1 MKMANIKHKNNMD
14 EQETRINKVIKG
26 IDEENTSA
34 LFGVWK
40 KYLEGV
46 LIFPFD
52 ARVSGDLKG
61 DEEIFDKYDG
71 IKVKKMSEI
80 DDTYGIIVEGWKL
93 EVKKGKKK
101 FQVPLDDLEV
111 TDKESSNYQ
120 YINDYSV
127 WMANR

>member
-1 MKMANIKHKNNMD
+1 MIMAHIKHKNNMN
-14 EQETRINKVIKG
+14 EQETRINKVIEG
-26 IDEENTSA
+26 IDEENTSV
-34 LFGVWK
+34 LFEVWK

-46 LIFPFD
+46 LIFPFE

-61 DEEIFDKYDG
+61 DEEIFDKDNR
-71 IKVKKMSEI
+71 ITVKKISEI

-93 EVKKGKKK
+93 EVKKGRKK
-101 FQVPLDDLEV
+101 FQLPLDDLKV
-111 TDKESSNYQ
+111 TDEESSNYQ

>member
-52 ARVSGDLKG
+52 AKDW
-61 DEEIFDKYDG
+61 EIEDFEVRIG
-71 IKVKKMSEI
+71 MKK
-80 DDTYGIIVEGWKL
+80 
-93 EVKKGKKK
+93 
-101 FQVPLDDLEV
+101 
-111 TDKESSNYQ
+111 
-120 YINDYSV
+120 
-127 WMANR
+127 